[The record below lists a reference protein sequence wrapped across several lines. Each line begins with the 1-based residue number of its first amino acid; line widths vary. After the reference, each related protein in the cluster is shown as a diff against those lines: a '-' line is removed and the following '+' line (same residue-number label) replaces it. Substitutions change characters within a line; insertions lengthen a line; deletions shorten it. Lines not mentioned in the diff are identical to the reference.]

1 MLEIIRKIILN
12 MNKLKLLTISNKNI
26 SNKNISNFNYNNI
39 IDENNIK
46 NKYIIKKYIKNIL
59 NQTSKYGLGSIK
71 LNLNRPPGDGWAPA
85 LRQGLLYKEPIIK
98 YKKNNYE
105 IILFIYQSLTNN
117 NTRNKLINKIIKK
130 LINIKNNEI
139 IILNKKYIFNI
150 KPIILLYDYLDSNI
164 LSKNLSKYIYKN
176 PKTEILNNL
185 RLNYEKRIYNILKN
199 KKNKEI
205 IIKKLKLN
213 NNYIFNKNI
222 ILYNIY
228 NKLIIG
234 NIIKYQGKN
243 KNIESNA
250 RSLKWY
256 QDNKLNTLLSSNITK
271 SQNAIISKNG
281 KFNIKIKLNHF

>member
-46 NKYIIKKYIKNIL
+46 NKYIIKKYINNIL

-71 LNLNRPPGDGWAPA
+71 LNLNI
-85 LRQGLLYKEPIIK
+85 LYKEPIIK

>member
-26 SNKNISNFNYNNI
+26 NNKKIYNFNYNNI

-71 LNLNRPPGDGWAPA
+71 LNLNI
-85 LRQGLLYKEPIIK
+85 LYKEPIIK

>member
-26 SNKNISNFNYNNI
+26 SNKNISNFYYNNI

-71 LNLNRPPGDGWAPA
+71 LNLNI
-85 LRQGLLYKEPIIK
+85 LYKEPIIK

-117 NTRNKLINKIIKK
+117 NTRNKLINKIINK